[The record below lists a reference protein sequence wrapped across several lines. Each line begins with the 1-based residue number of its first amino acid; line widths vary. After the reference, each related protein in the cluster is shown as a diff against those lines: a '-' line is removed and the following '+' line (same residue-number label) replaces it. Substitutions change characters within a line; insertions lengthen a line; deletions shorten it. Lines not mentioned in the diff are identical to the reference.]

1 MSYQDFL
8 NNRGAYPDLNEFADF
23 IKGNVPLERL
33 IYKRLNG
40 ENSDNYEEVNG
51 VIITK
56 NVEFPEYYKKL
67 VKK

>member
-1 MSYQDFL
+1 M
-8 NNRGAYPDLNEFADF
+8 
-23 IKGNVPLERL
+23 PLERL

-51 VIITK
+51 VIIAK
-56 NVEFPEYYKKL
+56 NVEFPEYCKKL